1 MELAIAILLVIGLAA
16 FTMTPLLARETIS
29 EGALPVDVTPLADLK
44 RRRLAV
50 YESLKDLEF
59 EHRAGNIS
67 QEDYQ
72 SLRENHMAEA
82 SQLLLASQEK
92 EANDRGSLIEKQV
105 AARRAQ
111 KKTRHDNPYICLDCG
126 FENPLPVRFCGNCGA
141 ELDQQTGKGKR

>member
-82 SQLLLASQEK
+82 SQ
-92 EANDRGSLIEKQV
+92 
-105 AARRAQ
+105 
-111 KKTRHDNPYICLDCG
+111 
-126 FENPLPVRFCGNCGA
+126 
-141 ELDQQTGKGKR
+141 